1 MTNNPPS
8 VDVVLDQ
15 FVDRLIKERNVGNLA
30 PEVLEQMKKDLR
42 ERVDDRINVA
52 TVQYVPAEKLADFEK
67 LLDNGTD
74 AEVQTFLA
82 SAIPN
87 FNEVIAKELLDFRA
101 TYLHS

>member
-1 MTNNPPS
+1 M
-8 VDVVLDQ
+8 LDQ
-15 FVDRLIKERNVGNLA
+15 FVDRLIKERNIPNIA

-42 ERVDDRINVA
+42 ERVDDRINVSI
-52 TVQYVPAEKLADFEK
+52 VKYVPAEKLADFEQ

-82 SAIPN
+82 KVIPD

-101 TYLHS
+101 IYLGA